1 MKGQK
6 RKTWIPADNR
16 EDDRRGSRE
25 EDTESSFRQR
35 MSEHLHLYVFSH
47 SLTLPN
53 VSLCHSRFSL
63 SVIPDNKTWIPANY
77 CGEESRVL
85 CQTDPHA

>member
-1 MKGQK
+1 M
-6 RKTWIPADNR
+6 N
-16 EDDRRGSRE
+16 DRSPVNPPPNL
-25 EDTESSFRQR
+25 SS
-35 MSEHLHLYVFSH
+35 LYVFSH
-47 SLTLPN
+47 SLTISN